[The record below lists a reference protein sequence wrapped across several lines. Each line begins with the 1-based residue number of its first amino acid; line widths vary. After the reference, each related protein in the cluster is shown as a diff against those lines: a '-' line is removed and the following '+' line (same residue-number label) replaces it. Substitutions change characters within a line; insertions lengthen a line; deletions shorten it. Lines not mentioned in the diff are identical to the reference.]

1 MDPDTQKMIRETLRL
16 SRENNEMLHKMRS
29 AQKRAAFWR
38 FVKLLISI
46 GLFVLAYRFVM
57 PYVNDLRASY
67 ESARSSLEQ
76 IQEARDRLPF

>member
-16 SRENNEMLHKMRS
+16 SRENNEMLHKMRG

-46 GLFVLAYRFVM
+46 GLFILAYRFIM
-57 PYVNDLRASY
+57 PYVNDLRDSY
-67 ESARSSLEQ
+67 ESARSSLEE
-76 IQEARDRLPF
+76 IQEVRDRLPF

>member
-16 SRENNEMLHKMRS
+16 SRENNEMFHKMRS

-46 GLFVLAYRFVM
+46 GLFILAYRFIM
-57 PYVNDLRASY
+57 PYVNDLRDSY

>member
-29 AQKRAAFWR
+29 AQKRASFWR

-46 GLFVLAYRFVM
+46 GLFILAYRFIM
-57 PYVNDLRASY
+57 PYVNDLRNSY
-67 ESARSSLEQ
+67 ESARSSLEE

>member
-16 SRENNEMLHKMRS
+16 SRENNEMLHSMRG

-38 FVKLLISI
+38 FLKFLVSI
-46 GLFVLAYRFVM
+46 ALFILAYRFIM

-67 ESARSSLEQ
+67 ESAKSSLDQ

>member
-46 GLFVLAYRFVM
+46 GLFILAYRFIM
-57 PYVNDLRASY
+57 PYVNDLRDSY

>member
-46 GLFVLAYRFVM
+46 GLFVLAYRFIM

>member
-46 GLFVLAYRFVM
+46 GLFILAYRFIM
-57 PYVNDLRASY
+57 PYVNDLRDSY
-67 ESARSSLEQ
+67 ESTRSSLEQ

>member
-38 FVKLLISI
+38 FIKLLISI
-46 GLFVLAYRFVM
+46 GLFVLAYRFIM
-57 PYVNDLRASY
+57 PYVNDLRDSY
-67 ESARSSLEQ
+67 ESARSSLEE

>member
-46 GLFVLAYRFVM
+46 GLFILAYRFIM
-57 PYVNDLRASY
+57 PYVNDLRDSY
-67 ESARSSLEQ
+67 ESARSSLEE

>member
-16 SRENNEMLHKMRS
+16 SRDNNEMLHKMRG

-38 FVKLLISI
+38 FIKMLISI
-46 GLFVLAYRFVM
+46 GLFILAYRFIM
-57 PYVNDLRASY
+57 PYVNDLRTSY
-67 ESARSSLEQ
+67 ESARSSLDQ

>member
-16 SRENNEMLHKMRS
+16 SRENNEMLHKMRG

-38 FVKLLISI
+38 FIKLLISI
-46 GLFVLAYRFVM
+46 GLFILAYRFIM
-57 PYVNDLRASY
+57 PYVNDLRDSY

-76 IQEARDRLPF
+76 MQEARDRLPF

>member
-46 GLFVLAYRFVM
+46 GLFILAYRFVM
-57 PYVNDLRASY
+57 PYVNDLRDSY